1 MTEDQQ
7 RRGSLSI
14 LDSAL
19 IVAMFSAVCYVM
31 GHAAQVGIAQRM
43 GVPVFLM
50 PHVGPESFVLI
61 GATYLILLFAVG
73 LFLYFVWFLV
83 GKHTGLLKSKVGG
96 IVSDMSSRAKQHPCT
111 YLLLACLMAATIFCC
126 GLLKSKVSVMSSR
139 AKQHPRV
146 YLLLACLMAAAIFYC
161 VPLLLPFTPRSAGGQ
176 RAFGGP
182 FESTVVTLRLKGS
195 NADLAGRD
203 LRYLWQDANIV
214 VLQDKG
220 SGELVLIKEDELSLL
235 ILTRLH

>member
-1 MTEDQQ
+1 MTEDQKL
-7 RRGSLSI
+7 RRSLSVV
-14 LDSAL
+14 DSAL

-50 PHVGPESFVLI
+50 PHVGPESFILI
-61 GATYLILLFAVG
+61 GATYLTLVFAVG
-73 LFLYFVWFLV
+73 LFLYFIWLLV
-83 GKHTGLLKSKVGG
+83 GQRIGLLKSSVGFIALG
-96 IVSDMSSRAKQHPCT
+96 
-111 YLLLACLMAATIFCC
+111 
-126 GLLKSKVSVMSSR
+126 MSSR

-146 YLLLACLMAAAIFYC
+146 YLLLACLTAAAIFYS
-161 VPLLLPFTPRSAGGQ
+161 VPLVLPFTPRSAGGQ